1 MKNYLCVSGRKAEL
15 SKEQADQLWQKFGP
29 EAVKLADFAAKETFR
44 IGEYEFLVLEQFQDS
59 AAVICKG
66 LLHESMVFGDSNNLN
81 GSNVDKVCGTFANE
95 IAGIIGEENLVEF
108 TVDLTSDDG
117 LKDYGM
123 IQRKMSLL
131 TADQY
136 RKYVDILDE
145 HKIGHWWWLATPYS
159 TVRHEN
165 NRWVK
170 CVSPSGSLRIDYCNF
185 DSIGVRPFCILKS
198 HIFVSK

>member
-1 MKNYLCVSGRKAEL
+1 MKNYLCVSGRKVEL

-29 EAVKLADFAAKETFR
+29 EDVKLADFAAKETFR
-44 IGEYEFLVLEQFQDS
+44 IGEHEFVVLEQFNGS
-59 AAVICKG
+59 AAVIYKG
-66 LLHESMVFGDSNNLN
+66 LLHENMVFGNSNNLD
-81 GSNVDKVCGTFANE
+81 GSDVDKACGTFANE
-95 IAGIIGEENLVEF
+95 IAGIVGEDSLVEF

-159 TVRHEN
+159 TARHEN
-165 NRWVK
+165 ARWVK
-170 CVSPSGSLRIDYCNF
+170 CVSPSGRLGYVIYGNGIS
-185 DSIGVRPFCILKS
+185 GVRPFCILKS
-198 HIFVSK
+198 SIFVSG

>member
-1 MKNYLCVSGRKAEL
+1 M
-15 SKEQADQLWQKFGP
+15 
-29 EAVKLADFAAKETFR
+29 
-44 IGEYEFLVLEQFQDS
+44 LEQFQDS

-81 GSNVDKVCGTFANE
+81 GSSVDKACGTFANE
-95 IAGIIGEENLVEF
+95 IADIIGEKNLVEF

-159 TVRHEN
+159 TARLEN
-165 NRWVK
+165 ARWVK
-170 CVSPSGSLRIDYCNF
+170 CVLPSGDLSNGYYGIDN
-185 DSIGVRPFCILKS
+185 IGVRPFCILKS